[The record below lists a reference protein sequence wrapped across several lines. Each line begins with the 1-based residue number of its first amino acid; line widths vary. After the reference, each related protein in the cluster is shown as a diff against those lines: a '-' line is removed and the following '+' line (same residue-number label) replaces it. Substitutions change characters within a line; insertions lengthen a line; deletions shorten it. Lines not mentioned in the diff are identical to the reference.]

1 MGQFCFMNQH
11 YLIQPFYSSCSL
23 SFSFGVKLPFI
34 MRDAE
39 IFWADS
45 LAPGAGLAKHHM
57 FWPGDFL
64 RCWRRLQGRNAR
76 LLWKSSLLNIAV
88 IMQLFHWFFSNH
100 SLLEDLTFRI
110 LNSRRLEKALLLFY
124 YNKHLRRLI
133 KVPYCSLGY
142 TDPSPEC
149 DLLCPEPGSQEINRP
164 YMTWSRWALEPGVQM
179 ELR

>member
-1 MGQFCFMNQH
+1 VEEVGLYLILQTQENKKMGWNFMGQFCFMNQH

-64 RCWRRLQGRNAR
+64 RC
-76 LLWKSSLLNIAV
+76 
-88 IMQLFHWFFSNH
+88 
-100 SLLEDLTFRI
+100 
-110 LNSRRLEKALLLFY
+110 
-124 YNKHLRRLI
+124 
-133 KVPYCSLGY
+133 
-142 TDPSPEC
+142 
-149 DLLCPEPGSQEINRP
+149 
-164 YMTWSRWALEPGVQM
+164 
-179 ELR
+179 